1 MRVCLSS
8 NINVLFG
15 RNFLNSF
22 QTSIIEIVYIASD
35 FLPKINCVCL
45 PTMETVIDETFLYLR
60 HEFVYC
66 GVRSVVGKKV
76 LQTF

>member
-1 MRVCLSS
+1 MFCLGE
-8 NINVLFG
+8 IFQIVLKHQ
-15 RNFLNSF
+15 LSKL
-22 QTSIIEIVYIASD
+22 YIASD

-76 LQTF
+76 LQTFQIRISFS